1 MKLITNATHTT
12 HTKKKATHT
21 TNWLHWPRM
30 LTMKCLRCINT
41 FDRWVYEVN
50 RSSLPERIWSSCFRK
65 MKPSWTT
72 IISHLSIIIFLFY
85 FLLLVFVVWSVCV
98 CVCVCVVCCFAHK
111 KAKMERK
118 VLRNSLSMPCQVKK
132 KKQILAH
139 SLSLSFLLPLFFLNA
154 DNFCP
159 LCRFVC
165 LMRFFI
171 FFFDFF
177 LKAAHQFLIYLG
189 DLGKSNYKNRVWF
202 SFLFLHIYIYIC
214 IPVYTGI
221 YIIYTVY

>member
-1 MKLITNATHTT
+1 MSICRSVRSRGREILLLMKMVKN
-12 HTKKKATHT
+12 KKK
-21 TNWLHWPRM
+21 
-30 LTMKCLRCINT
+30 C
-41 FDRWVYEVN
+41 
-50 RSSLPERIWSSCFRK
+50 SLPLLSPLCF
-65 MKPSWTT
+65 
-72 IISHLSIIIFLFY
+72 SIHNNFPFVYNYFFVLFLVAC
-85 FLLLVFVVWSVCV
+85 LCGVVCM

-189 DLGKSNYKNRVWF
+189 DLGKSNYKNRV
-202 SFLFLHIYIYIC
+202 
-214 IPVYTGI
+214 
-221 YIIYTVY
+221 